1 MTEKQEQVYLW
12 IVFMVMF
19 IALFMWAFQSRLL

>member
-1 MTEKQEQVYLW
+1 MTDKQEQVYLW